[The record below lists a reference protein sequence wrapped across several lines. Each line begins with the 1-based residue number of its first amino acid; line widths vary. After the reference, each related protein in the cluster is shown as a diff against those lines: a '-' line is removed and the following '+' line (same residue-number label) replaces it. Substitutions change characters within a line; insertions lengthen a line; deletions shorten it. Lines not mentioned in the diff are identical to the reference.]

1 MKKRFMALLL
11 LVMLMIPV
19 QYASADIADLFKHAH
34 SILATSTPRP
44 AWMNLSMEIT
54 DKSTMYHE
62 NLSNNRVKVR
72 IKITNGSS
80 YTTIKA
86 FELHLKARD
95 VWGDYIYGDGVYY
108 YWTTK
113 KNVKP
118 GETVYTDWITI
129 PNRKEISKVEIAI
142 KKEVD
147 DCGVITEVPDNE
159 LDFWYW
165 TVDW

>member
-11 LVMLMIPV
+11 LVMLMVPV
-19 QYASADIADLFKHAH
+19 QYASADIPSLFKNR
-34 SILATSTPRP
+34 INPFATSTPRP
-44 AWMNLSMEIT
+44 AWMNLSMEFT
-54 DKSTMYHE
+54 DKSMMYHE

-86 FELHLKARD
+86 FELRLKARD

-129 PNRKEISKVEIAI
+129 PNRKEISKVEVAI

-147 DCGVITEVPDNE
+147 DCGAITEVPDNE
-159 LDFWYW
+159 LNFWYW
-165 TVDW
+165 NVDW